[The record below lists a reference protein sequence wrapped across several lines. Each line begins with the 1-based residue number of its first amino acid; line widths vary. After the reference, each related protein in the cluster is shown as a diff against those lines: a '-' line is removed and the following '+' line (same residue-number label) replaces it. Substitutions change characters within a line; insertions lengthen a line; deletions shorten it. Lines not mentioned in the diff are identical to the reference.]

1 MAKDGGSFAGAA
13 SAKRYV
19 ALAATETGTANMAF
33 TTSFSAQWELLN
45 LTIKFSADAENDV
58 LLTLDANAGSVYDAQ
73 FVALA
78 AFGLT
83 KLWYD
88 PKEDSRRMLFT
99 EDDELLVSWTN
110 PSSLTYGLRIV
121 ARRLDVPPERFLDV

>member
-1 MAKDGGSFAGAA
+1 MASGFGSSAGAG

-19 ALAATETGTANMAF
+19 ALAATATGTGNIAF

-58 LLTLDANAGSVYDAQ
+58 FLTLDANAGSAYDAQ
-73 FVALA
+73 LVALTA
-78 AFGLT
+78 AGLT
-83 KLWYD
+83 KIWYD
-88 PKEDSRRMLFT
+88 PKEDKRRMLFT

-110 PSSLTYGLRIV
+110 PASVTYGLRIV
-121 ARRLDVPPERFLDV
+121 ARRLDVPPERFLNV

>member
-1 MAKDGGSFAGAA
+1 MAKGGGSLAGAG

-19 ALAATETGTANMAF
+19 ALAATSTGTGHIAF

-45 LTIKFSADAENDV
+45 LTILFGADAQNDV
-58 LLTLDANAGSVYDAQ
+58 LLTLDANAGTAYDAQ
-73 FVALA
+73 LIALTA
-78 AFGLT
+78 AGLT
-83 KLWYD
+83 NIWYD
-88 PKEDSRRMLFT
+88 PKEDKRRMLFT

-110 PSSLTYGLRIV
+110 PAAVTYGLRIV